1 MKNLSKD
8 TKLLLFENMEKLN
21 PDFKLTEADK
31 KWIQNAVN
39 PEHKGFCTP
48 MTKST
53 CTPARK
59 ALAKRFKKGIDEELG
74 LNNVDN
80 SENLKF
86 KADKLKLVI
95 DDLLNNEDFDVL
107 DTLYR
112 LLIDRKKPIK
122 SLQHVTEINAGVI
135 QPTFNSDY
143 KKKADLLK
151 EKIEFLF
158 DNDHYDI
165 IDKLNNIITKLSPK
179 KNKPETEIGEVK
191 VQQNDTYF
199 ETLSAALDAVK
210 ERVAKK
216 GYTVDEDEMFTQFG
230 TGGINYL
237 ETKRATIS
245 LLRNGIPDKRRS
257 VTIAIYR
264 MDSGKYEL
272 TAYMN

>member
-1 MKNLSKD
+1 MKKLPKD
-8 TKLLLFENMEKLN
+8 TKLLLFENMVKLN
-21 PDFKLTEADK
+21 SDFKLTEADK

-59 ALAKRFKKGIDEELG
+59 ALAKRFKKGIDEELS
-74 LNNVDN
+74 LNN
-80 SENLKF
+80 
-86 KADKLKLVI
+86 
-95 DDLLNNEDFDVL
+95 
-107 DTLYR
+107 
-112 LLIDRKKPIK
+112 
-122 SLQHVTEINAGVI
+122 
-135 QPTFNSDY
+135 
-143 KKKADLLK
+143 
-151 EKIEFLF
+151 
-158 DNDHYDI
+158 
-165 IDKLNNIITKLSPK
+165 
-179 KNKPETEIGEVK
+179 EVK

-199 ETLSAALDAVK
+199 ETLSAALDAVR
-210 ERVAKK
+210 ERVEKK
-216 GYTVDEDEMFTQFG
+216 GYTVDENEMFTQFG

>member
-1 MKNLSKD
+1 MKKLPKD
-8 TKLLLFENMEKLN
+8 TKLLLFENMVKLN
-21 PDFKLTEADK
+21 SDFKLTEADK

-59 ALAKRFKKGIDEELG
+59 ALAKRFKKGIDEELS
-74 LNNVDN
+74 LNN
-80 SENLKF
+80 
-86 KADKLKLVI
+86 
-95 DDLLNNEDFDVL
+95 
-107 DTLYR
+107 
-112 LLIDRKKPIK
+112 
-122 SLQHVTEINAGVI
+122 
-135 QPTFNSDY
+135 
-143 KKKADLLK
+143 
-151 EKIEFLF
+151 
-158 DNDHYDI
+158 
-165 IDKLNNIITKLSPK
+165 
-179 KNKPETEIGEVK
+179 EVK

-199 ETLSAALDAVK
+199 ETLSAALDAVR
-210 ERVAKK
+210 ERVEKK
-216 GYTVDEDEMFTQFG
+216 GYTVDENEMFTQFG

-237 ETKRATIS
+237 ETKRVTIA